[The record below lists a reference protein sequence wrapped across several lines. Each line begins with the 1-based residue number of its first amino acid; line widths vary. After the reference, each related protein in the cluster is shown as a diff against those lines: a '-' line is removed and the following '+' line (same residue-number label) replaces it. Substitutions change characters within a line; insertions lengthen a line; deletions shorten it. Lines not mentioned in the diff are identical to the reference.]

1 MKCTRIYYEK
11 CFNLGNYQNEKVGVE
26 IELAEGE
33 TATQAL
39 DASKKFVE
47 KSNPKSDKKL
57 ELNNAKHIIEHKDS
71 FSYNDVV
78 KAQSII
84 DKSPEED
91 DLPF

>member
-39 DASKKFVE
+39 DAAKDFVE
-47 KSNPKSDKKL
+47 RSNPQEGASVKR
-57 ELNNAKHIIEHKDS
+57 AKHIVENKHS
-71 FSYNDVV
+71 YSYNEVV
-78 KAQSII
+78 SAEALIENSKL
-84 DKSPEED
+84 KED